1 MKENTSPNE
10 NGSIRPN
17 FDRSDSLV
25 IHDPVSDKI
34 NNSSSIENNVAENDK
49 PQDIDNTSS
58 TTIQHLLKSIK
69 NETENISKYFVKQ
82 EGEFRIF
89 LWLIDL
95 VYIDNSSYF
104 YVIILKINIAKLSR
118 LFLSGNAFDEE
129 GNKEENKSESSTIP
143 LHILEKLETLERLI
157 IVAASHTTNQHR

>member
-25 IHDPVSDKI
+25 IHDLVSDKI

-82 EGEFRIF
+82 EGEF
-89 LWLIDL
+89 
-95 VYIDNSSYF
+95 
-104 YVIILKINIAKLSR
+104 
-118 LFLSGNAFDEE
+118 
-129 GNKEENKSESSTIP
+129 
-143 LHILEKLETLERLI
+143 
-157 IVAASHTTNQHR
+157 